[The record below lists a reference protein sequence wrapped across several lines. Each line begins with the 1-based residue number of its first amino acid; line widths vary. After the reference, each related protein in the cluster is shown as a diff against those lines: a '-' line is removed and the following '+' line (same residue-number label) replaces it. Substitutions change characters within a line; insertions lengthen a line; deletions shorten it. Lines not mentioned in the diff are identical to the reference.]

1 MLPATRN
8 LRQLHSEITEVIS
21 TIHENIDHGRADLLV
36 SLPELRK
43 VMVELMDDSNQQVQL
58 LVTEFGN
65 HSLVREMQQDQVQLE
80 EDAHDADML
89 IDLYTMDG
97 DQDGVARWGTP
108 SQLHSKAWV
117 SSSSPQGSSSVA
129 TRDPFPAN
137 TPRKASV
144 VFKMIDMDTPK
155 HVQDNPEMQSGR
167 ATKTPAY
174 QAGTETPAPQS
185 RTDTL
190 AYQAGTET
198 PACQNGTKTPAFQ
211 AGPVDS
217 LQSEDTKMHQENCT
231 VPRQFLGFF
240 ATKLL
245 LHTAVTMADQSPAI
259 TPRLP
264 ALKKVNDEICPFPHD
279 TANSSPLG
287 PRTETSMN
295 VVVPEAAADVQPP
308 DGTEAAQAQDNTASV
323 QPPEMTP
330 TGTEAT
336 CTKATC
342 TTWGINYNS
351 QLVSDTVEPQG
362 VRDIQ
367 TYCQTTQAA
376 TSGRRHGLHNPG
388 TRNTVNV
395 NHGELLHTEVQLSS
409 MEYGHLYTA
418 NPVQPVPHV
427 QLGADSSTTPV
438 QQLPT
443 FAKAAVS
450 THKGTPSLQQA
461 NVLLSP
467 HAPWSYED
475 KSSPLHARSTAL
487 LANHDA
493 VGKPAGHQ
501 IKAADTPVWC
511 QTTPVD
517 VVSLEAAAVQ
527 PLLDTAAVQP
537 TVVQQPH
544 ETELNATNSL
554 GQYDGTTNTSCM
566 CEHAAH

>member
-1 MLPATRN
+1 
-8 LRQLHSEITEVIS
+8 
-21 TIHENIDHGRADLLV
+21 
-36 SLPELRK
+36 
-43 VMVELMDDSNQQVQL
+43 
-58 LVTEFGN
+58 
-65 HSLVREMQQDQVQLE
+65 
-80 EDAHDADML
+80 
-89 IDLYTMDG
+89 
-97 DQDGVARWGTP
+97 
-108 SQLHSKAWV
+108 
-117 SSSSPQGSSSVA
+117 
-129 TRDPFPAN
+129 
-137 TPRKASV
+137 
-144 VFKMIDMDTPK
+144 
-155 HVQDNPEMQSGR
+155 
-167 ATKTPAY
+167 
-174 QAGTETPAPQS
+174 
-185 RTDTL
+185 
-190 AYQAGTET
+190 
-198 PACQNGTKTPAFQ
+198 
-211 AGPVDS
+211 
-217 LQSEDTKMHQENCT
+217 
-231 VPRQFLGFF
+231 
-240 ATKLL
+240 
-245 LHTAVTMADQSPAI
+245 
-259 TPRLP
+259 
-264 ALKKVNDEICPFPHD
+264 
-279 TANSSPLG
+279 
-287 PRTETSMN
+287 
-295 VVVPEAAADVQPP
+295 
-308 DGTEAAQAQDNTASV
+308 
-323 QPPEMTP
+323 MTP

-427 QLGADSSTTPV
+427 QHGADSSTTPV

-554 GQYDGTTNTSCM
+554 GQYDVTTNTCCM
-566 CEHAAH
+566 CEHAAHQAKTTDPPVQCQLPSEESSEPRKNVRARAWSGKQLLTILMISSTAMFLVRQAGQHPAQTDKILNSPQHGQHPSNPSITYKVPADGSKTWSVIHNNTIVIVT